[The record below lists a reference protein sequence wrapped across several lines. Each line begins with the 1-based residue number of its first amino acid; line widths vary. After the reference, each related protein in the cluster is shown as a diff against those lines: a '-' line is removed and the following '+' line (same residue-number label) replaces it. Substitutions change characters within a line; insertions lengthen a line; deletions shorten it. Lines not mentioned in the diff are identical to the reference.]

1 MRKTLS
7 FLKPYKLH
15 IVIAYILTIFELL
28 IDLALPIL
36 LGKMINDGILNQ
48 SLETVLFWSTTFIIL
63 SILSFSA
70 GVINS
75 FYASHTSNHF
85 AYDIRKKLFQHIQS
99 FTYSTLNQLAT
110 SKLVTYFTND
120 VRQVQTT
127 IFMGLRIITK
137 APFMIIGSV
146 IMAFVV
152 NVKIAFIFVII
163 VPVVTLFIIFV
174 LRRTARMF
182 KAVQEKVDTVNLV
195 LQENLLNMKLIKAFV
210 RHSFERKKFKK
221 ANSDLTNTTRR
232 TFRFV
237 ESSMPILLFIM
248 NISTVFILWF
258 GHSQVMANESTVG
271 DVVAVVNYA
280 ARIAMS
286 ISMLTFIMLNI
297 SRMQASAQRLSD
309 VLLIDNQEVYDSNG
323 NGRNKIKGNIAFKNI
338 SFSYPQSNKE
348 VLRNI
353 SFSIKENGTI
363 AILGATGSGKTT
375 LFQLIARLFE
385 PTEGLIKI
393 DDKSIDKYPINQL
406 RNSIGYVPQSPLLF
420 SGSINDN
427 ILWGNRTA
435 NKNDIIKATKAAQIH
450 DVITKLPEQY
460 ETEVSQR
467 GVNLSGGQKQRLSI
481 ARALVRNPEIL
492 LLDDCTSALD
502 YATEAK
508 LFNAIAQY
516 DCTTLIIT
524 QKISTARQ
532 ADKILLMDHGQ
543 VLHYGTDEELMKQS
557 SLYVEIVQ
565 SQREKE
571 LTNVT

>member
-1 MRKTLS
+1 
-7 FLKPYKLH
+7 
-15 IVIAYILTIFELL
+15 
-28 IDLALPIL
+28 
-36 LGKMINDGILNQ
+36 
-48 SLETVLFWSTTFIIL
+48 
-63 SILSFSA
+63 
-70 GVINS
+70 
-75 FYASHTSNHF
+75 
-85 AYDIRKKLFQHIQS
+85 
-99 FTYSTLNQLAT
+99 
-110 SKLVTYFTND
+110 
-120 VRQVQTT
+120 
-127 IFMGLRIITK
+127 
-137 APFMIIGSV
+137 
-146 IMAFVV
+146 
-152 NVKIAFIFVII
+152 
-163 VPVVTLFIIFV
+163 
-174 LRRTARMF
+174 
-182 KAVQEKVDTVNLV
+182 
-195 LQENLLNMKLIKAFV
+195 
-210 RHSFERKKFKK
+210 
-221 ANSDLTNTTRR
+221 
-232 TFRFV
+232 
-237 ESSMPILLFIM
+237 MPILLFIM